1 MAGIRYRFHHNYVKS
16 PYYLNTRVYSCILLD
31 NKVQQRWRGKYN
43 EDTDL
48 SLRILKEGSCTMLF
62 TWCYCNKTASMK
74 MKGGN
79 TDEVYGD
86 TNNRKEFAESLQEQH
101 PDVVK
106 VVWRFDRWHHEVN
119 YKSFRNNVLKK

>member
-1 MAGIRYRFHHNYVKS
+1 
-16 PYYLNTRVYSCILLD
+16 
-31 NKVQQRWRGKYN
+31 
-43 EDTDL
+43 
-48 SLRILKEGSCTMLF
+48 
-62 TWCYCNKTASMK
+62 MK